1 MVVCVWM
8 FVVWVLGSLI
18 EFLLVSNIWVIDSVI
33 NDEFVLDIN
42 I

>member
-1 MVVCVWM
+1 M